1 MQLPIADN
9 PTVCRRL
16 RAKGTPGAHY
26 TPQVDFDD
34 GYISSATFWC
44 LATGDPVGPDDS
56 YVHPHACVAGRACYC
71 EPAEGEH
78 AS

>member
-1 MQLPIADN
+1 MELPITAN

-34 GYISSATFWC
+34 GYITSATFWC
-44 LATGDPVGPDDS
+44 LATGEAVGPDDS
-56 YVHPHACVAGRACYC
+56 FVHPHACVSPRVCFCQPEESDAA
-71 EPAEGEH
+71 
-78 AS
+78 